1 MKKNQ
6 LLTFIS
12 MLLTFFVSAGIYAQT
27 VNGTVTSEDG
37 PLPGATV
44 QVKDTDRGTS
54 TDFDGNYSI
63 EASSGDVLVISFVGF
78 ATQEIPV
85 GDQDQINVTLL
96 ADSELE
102 EIIVTGY
109 RSQARGSVTGSVAT
123 VNVADAVKVPV
134 SNAAEALQGRVAGLT
149 VINSGQ
155 PGAAPVVRIR
165 GYNTP
170 NNNDPLYVIDG
181 VQTTDAFVLNSINPN
196 DIENISVLKDGAA
209 SIYGARASNGVILI
223 TTKTGKGVE
232 GTKISVDVSYG
243 VQNATNLP
251 TLLTAQQHGE
261 MLWQSYANDGVA
273 PSHIQ
278 YGSGAS
284 PVIPS
289 TIQGITNGKTLNV
302 PAGGTDW
309 FDAIFDPAPVSDINV
324 SVASGSESS
333 NFLFSINHLKRDG
346 IMIESSYE
354 RIGVRLNSDFQVSDN
369 IRVGQTMNVTTD
381 VENNPGSRTQ
391 EAFRMSPLIPLRAT
405 DGTFGGIYVTSNNLG
420 NVTSPYATLK
430 RSSDD
435 YAKSVRAIAGVYT
448 QIDLTEDIYVKT
460 SINGQFRTF
469 MNRQFDD
476 YTPEAETNSGGA
488 LREQAFNQYEW
499 NWTTLINWEK
509 TIGNHA
515 IDAFAGYEAVK
526 NYFKGHQMSRTNFL
540 FDTPEFVL
548 LSTGTGT
555 PNVDYASENWNTLAG
570 YFFNASYSY
579 KRKYLFTGSIRSDK
593 TSRFS
598 KDQQDD
604 LFPSASV
611 AWVIDKENFFNSGF
625 FNSLK
630 LRVSYG
636 EIGNQ
641 SLPASNPD
649 VNISALSEDTAFYS
663 FTGAR
668 GNVSTGAALTSVGNP
683 NLTWETSVTQNL
695 GIDFSMLNSKLSGSF
710 ELFKNTTKDLIVRD
724 NSVISTTAI
733 DAGAPFVNLGEVQN
747 TGADVSLNYSN
758 ETNSGLKY
766 NFNLNISSYKNEVLS
781 LVNDTPAF
789 GDNFR
794 EGSVT
799 RTAVGE
805 PISHFYG
812 KPHDGL
818 TSTGRL
824 NFIDSNGDGV
834 TNDSDRTIIG
844 NPHPDY
850 TFGLNMN
857 FAYENWD
864 LSLFLNGSQGN
875 EIYNWVK
882 IYSEFP
888 TFVHGNRVDNVLNA
902 WTPSNTNTSV
912 PALSTGV
919 QNGETAPNSYMVED
933 GSYTRLKSVQLGYNF
948 PAIGMFESMRAYV
961 SATNLFT
968 ITDYSGMDPE
978 VARSG
983 ALTLGVDTGT
993 YPAPRIVSVG
1003 LNLNF

>member
-6 LLTFIS
+6 VFTLIS
-12 MLLTFFVSAGIYAQT
+12 SLLTFFVSAGIYAQT
-27 VNGTVTSEDG
+27 VNGTVVSEDG

-78 ATQEIPV
+78 TTQEIPV
-85 GDQDQINVTLL
+85 GDQDQINATLI

-134 SNAAEALQGRVAGLT
+134 SNAAEALQGRVAGVT

-155 PGAAPVVRIR
+155 PGAAPIVRIR
-165 GYNTP
+165 GYSTP

-196 DIENISVLKDGAA
+196 DIESISVLKDGAA

-223 TTKTGKGVE
+223 TTKSGKGVE
-232 GTKISVDVSYG
+232 GTKVTVDLSYG
-243 VQNATNLP
+243 TQTATNLP
-251 TLLTAQQHGE
+251 TLLTARQHGE
-261 MLWQSYANDGVA
+261 MLWQSYANDGVS
-273 PSHIQ
+273 PDHVQ
-278 YGSGAS
+278 YGNGAS

-333 NFLFSINHLKRDG
+333 NFLFSINHLKREG

-354 RIGVRLNSDFQVSDN
+354 RIGVRLNSDFNINDN
-369 IRVGQTMNVTTD
+369 IRIGQTMNVTTD

-405 DGTFGGIYVTSNNLG
+405 DGSFGGIYVTSNNLG

-435 YAKSVRAIAGVYT
+435 YAKSVRAIAGVYA

-488 LREQAFNQYEW
+488 LREQSFNQYEW

-509 TIGNHA
+509 TIGNHS

-555 PNVDYASENWNTLAG
+555 PNVDYASESWNTLAG

-604 LFPSASV
+604 LFPSASIG
-611 AWVIDKENFFNSGF
+611 WVIDKESFFNNNFFNSM
-625 FNSLK
+625 K

-649 VNISALSEDTAFYS
+649 VNISALSENTAFYS
-663 FTGAR
+663 FTGDR
-668 GNVSTGAALTSVGNP
+668 GNVSTGAALSSVGNP
-683 NLTWETSVTQNL
+683 NLTWETSVTQNIGL
-695 GIDFSMLNSKLSGSF
+695 DFSMLNSKLSGSL
-710 ELFKNTTKDLIVRD
+710 EYFKNTTKDLIVRD

-747 TGADVSLNYSN
+747 TGVDFVLSYSN
-758 ETNSGLKY
+758 ETNSGLRY
-766 NFNLNISSYKNEVLS
+766 NFNLNISSYKNEVLA

-818 TSTGRL
+818 TSSGRL
-824 NFIDSNGDGV
+824 NFIDSNGDGTV
-834 TNDSDRTIIG
+834 NDSDRTIIG

-875 EIYNWVK
+875 DIYNWVK

-933 GSYTRLKSVQLGYNF
+933 GSYTRLKSVQLGYSF

-968 ITDYSGMDPE
+968 ITDYTGMDPE

>member
-6 LLTFIS
+6 VLTFIS
-12 MLLTFFVSAGIYAQT
+12 TLLTFFVSAGIYAQT
-27 VNGTVTSEDG
+27 VNGTVMSEDG

-78 ATQEIPV
+78 TTQEIPV
-85 GDQDQINVTLL
+85 GDQDQINATLI

-134 SNAAEALQGRVAGLT
+134 SNAAEALQGRVAGVT

-155 PGAAPVVRIR
+155 PGAAPIVRIR
-165 GYNTP
+165 GYSTP

-196 DIENISVLKDGAA
+196 DIESISVLKDGAA

-223 TTKTGKGVE
+223 TTKSGKGVE
-232 GTKISVDVSYG
+232 GTKVTVDLSYG
-243 VQNATNLP
+243 TQTATNLP
-251 TLLTAQQHGE
+251 TLLTARQHGE
-261 MLWQSYANDGVA
+261 MLWQSYANDGVS
-273 PSHIQ
+273 PDHVQ
-278 YGSGAS
+278 YGNGAS

-289 TIQGITNGKTLNV
+289 TIQGITNGLTLNV

-333 NFLFSINHLKRDG
+333 NFLFSINHLKREG

-354 RIGVRLNSDFQVSDN
+354 RIGVRLNSDFNITDN
-369 IRVGQTMNVTTD
+369 IRIGQTMNVTTD

-405 DGTFGGIYVTSNNLG
+405 DGSFGGIYVTSNNLG
-420 NVTSPYATLK
+420 NVTSPYATLN

-435 YAKSVRAIAGVYT
+435 YAKSVRAIAGVYA

-469 MNRQFDD
+469 MSRQFDD

-488 LREQAFNQYEW
+488 LREQSFNQYEW

-509 TIGNHA
+509 TIGNHS

-555 PNVDYASENWNTLAG
+555 PNVDYASESWNTLAG

-604 LFPSASV
+604 LFPSASI
-611 AWVIDKENFFNSGF
+611 AWVIDKESFFNNNFFNSM
-625 FNSLK
+625 K

-649 VNISALSEDTAFYS
+649 VNISALSENTAFYS
-663 FTGAR
+663 FTGDR
-668 GNVSTGAALTSVGNP
+668 GNVSTGAALSSVGNP
-683 NLTWETSVTQNL
+683 NLTWETSVAQNIGL
-695 GIDFSMLNSKLSGSF
+695 DFSMLNSKLSGSL
-710 ELFKNTTKDLIVRD
+710 EYFKNTTKDLIVRD

-747 TGADVSLNYSN
+747 TGVDFALSYSN
-758 ETNSGLKY
+758 ETNSGLRY
-766 NFNLNISSYKNEVLS
+766 NFNLNISSYKNEVLA

-818 TSTGRL
+818 TSSGRL
-824 NFIDSNGDGV
+824 NFIDSNGDGTV
-834 TNDSDRTIIG
+834 NDSDRTIIG

-875 EIYNWVK
+875 DIYNWVK

-933 GSYTRLKSVQLGYNF
+933 GSYTRLKSVQLGYSF

-968 ITDYSGMDPE
+968 ITDYTGMDPE

>member
-12 MLLTFFVSAGIYAQT
+12 TLLTFFVSAGIYAQT
-27 VNGTVTSEDG
+27 VNGTVVSEDG

-63 EASSGDVLVISFVGF
+63 EASSGDILVISFVGF
-78 ATQEIPV
+78 TTQEIPV
-85 GDQDQINVTLL
+85 GDQDQINVTLV

-123 VNVADAVKVPV
+123 VDVADAVKVPV
-134 SNAAEALQGRVAGLT
+134 SNAAEVLQGRVAGVT

-155 PGAAPVVRIR
+155 PGTAPIVRIR
-165 GYNTP
+165 GYSTP

-181 VQTTDAFVLNSINPN
+181 VQTTDAYVLNSINPN

-223 TTKTGKGVE
+223 TTKSGKGVE
-232 GTKISVDVSYG
+232 GTKVTVDLSYG
-243 VQNATNLP
+243 TQTATNLP
-251 TLLTAQQHGE
+251 TLLTASEHGQ

-273 PSHIQ
+273 PDHIQ
-278 YGSGAS
+278 YGNGAS

-309 FDAIFDPAPVSDINV
+309 FDAIFDAAPVSDINI

-333 NFLFSINHLKRDG
+333 NFLFSLNHLKRDG
-346 IMIESSYE
+346 IMIETSYE
-354 RIGVRLNSDFQVSDN
+354 RIGIRLNSDFNINDN
-369 IRVGQTMNVTTD
+369 IKVGQTLNVTTD
-381 VENNPGSRTQ
+381 VEKNPGSYTQ
-391 EAFRMSPLIPLRAT
+391 QAMRMSPLLPLRAN
-405 DGTFGGIYVTSNNLG
+405 DGTFSGIYVTSNNLG
-420 NVTSPYATLK
+420 NTTSPYASLK

-435 YAKSVRAIAGVYT
+435 YAKSVRAIAGVYA

-460 SINGQFRTF
+460 SFNGQFRTF
-469 MNRQFDD
+469 MNRRFDD

-488 LREQAFNQYEW
+488 LHEQSFNQYEW

-509 TIGNHA
+509 TIGNHS

-555 PNVDYASENWNTLAG
+555 PNVDYASESWNTLAG

-604 LFPSASV
+604 LFPSASIG
-611 AWVIDKENFFNSGF
+611 WVIDKESFFNSNFFNSM
-625 FNSLK
+625 K

-663 FTGAR
+663 FTGDR

-683 NLTWETSVTQNL
+683 NLTWETSVTQNIGL
-695 GIDFSMLNSKLSGSF
+695 DFAMLNSKLSGSL
-710 ELFKNTTKDLIVRD
+710 EYFKNTTKDLIVRD

-747 TGADVSLNYSN
+747 TGVDLALSYSN
-758 ETNSGLKY
+758 ETNSGLRY
-766 NFNLNISSYKNEVLS
+766 NFNLNISSYKNEVLA

-818 TSTGRL
+818 TSSGRL
-824 NFIDSNGDGV
+824 NFIDSNGDGLV
-834 TNDSDRTIIG
+834 NDSDRTIIG

-888 TFVHGNRVDNVLNA
+888 TFVHGGRVANVLNA

>member
-1 MKKNQ
+1 MNKLFKP
-6 LLTFIS
+6 LLFTLF
-12 MLLTFFVSAGIYAQT
+12 TFFLSVGIYAQT
-27 VNGTVTSEDG
+27 VDGTVVSDDG

-44 QVKDTDRGTS
+44 QVKNTDRGTS

-63 EASSGDVLVISFVGF
+63 EASSGDILVISFVGF
-78 ATQEIPV
+78 ATQEITV
-85 GDQDQINVTLL
+85 GDQDQINVTLES
-96 ADSELE
+96 DSELE

-123 VNVADAVKVPV
+123 VDVADAIKVPV

-155 PGAAPVVRIR
+155 PGTAPIVRIR
-165 GYNTP
+165 GYSTP

-181 VQTTDAFVLNSINPN
+181 VQTTDAYVLNSINPN
-196 DIENISVLKDGAA
+196 DIQNISVLKDGAA

-223 TTKTGKGVE
+223 TTKSGKGVS
-232 GTKISVDVSYG
+232 GTKVSVDLSYG
-243 VQNATNLP
+243 IQNATNLP
-251 TLLTAQQHGE
+251 TLLTAQEHGD

-273 PSHIQ
+273 PDHVQ
-278 YGSGAS
+278 YGNGSS
-284 PVIPS
+284 PVIPKN
-289 TIQGITNGKTLNV
+289 IRGITNDKILIV
-302 PAGGTDW
+302 PSEGTDW
-309 FDAIFDPAPVSDINV
+309 FDAIFDPAPVSDINI
-324 SVASGSESS
+324 SVASGREDS
-333 NFLFSINHLKRDG
+333 NFLFSLNHLKRDG
-346 IMIESSYE
+346 IMIETAYE
-354 RIGVRLNSDFQVSDN
+354 RFGIRLNSDYN
-369 IRVGQTMNVTTD
+369 IKDKIKIGQTLNVTTD
-381 VENNPGSRTQ
+381 VENNPGSYTQ
-391 EAFRMSPLIPLRAT
+391 QAMRMSPLLPLRAT
-405 DGTFGGIYVTSNNLG
+405 DGTFSGIYVTSNNLG
-420 NVTSPYATLK
+420 NVTSPYASLK

-435 YAKSVRAIAGVYT
+435 YAKSVRAIAGVYA
-448 QIDLTEDIYVKT
+448 QIDLTEDIYIKT
-460 SINGQFRTF
+460 SFNGQFRTF
-469 MNRQFDD
+469 MNRVFDD

-488 LREQAFNQYEW
+488 VHEQSFNQHEW
-499 NWTTLINWEK
+499 NWTTLVNWEK
-509 TIGNHA
+509 TIGDHS

-526 NYFKGHQMSRTNFL
+526 NYYKGDQITRTNFL

-555 PNVDYASENWNTLAG
+555 PNVDFASESWNTLAG

-604 LFPSASV
+604 LFPSASIG
-611 AWVIDKENFFNSGF
+611 WVIDKEDFFNSGL
-625 FNSLK
+625 FNSMK

-649 VNISALSEDTAFYS
+649 VNISALNDNTAFYS
-663 FTGAR
+663 FSGAR
-668 GNVSTGAALTSVGNP
+668 GNVSTGAALASVGNP
-683 NLTWETSVTQNL
+683 NLTWETSVTQNIGL
-695 GIDFSMLNSKLSGSF
+695 DFAMLNSKLSGSLEF
-710 ELFKNTTKDLIVRD
+710 FQNTTKDLIVRD

-733 DAGAPFVNLGEVQN
+733 DAGAPFVNKGEVQN
-747 TGADVSLNYSN
+747 TGVDLALSYSN
-758 ETNSGLKY
+758 EASSGLKY
-766 NFNLNISSYKNEVLS
+766 NINLNISSYENEVIA

-818 TSTGRL
+818 DSSGRL

-834 TNDSDRTIIG
+834 KNDSDRTIIG
-844 NPHPDY
+844 NPHPDF
-850 TFGLNMN
+850 TFGLNTN
-857 FAYENWD
+857 FAYGNWD

-888 TFVHGNRVDNVLNA
+888 TFVHGGRVANVLNA
-902 WTPSNTNTSV
+902 WTSANTNTSV
-912 PALSTGV
+912 PALSSGV

-933 GSYTRLKSVQLGYNF
+933 GSYIRLKSVQLGYNF
-948 PAIGMFESMRAYV
+948 PAMGMFDSMRAYV
-961 SATNLFT
+961 SATNLLT